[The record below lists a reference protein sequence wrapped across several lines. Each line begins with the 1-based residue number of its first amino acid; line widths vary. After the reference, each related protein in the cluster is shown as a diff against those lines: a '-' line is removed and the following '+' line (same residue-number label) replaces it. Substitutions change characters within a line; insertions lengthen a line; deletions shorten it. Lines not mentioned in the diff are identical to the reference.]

1 MEITEMLGLPA
12 SGKSFV
18 INSGGSQ
25 LGKIS
30 NNYTVHFVEKGMNV
44 TKIKNIVYG
53 LVVLLFQQPLVFIA
67 SFVNKN
73 NYKKILLLCERV
85 GRTSKLNNA
94 LLDEGITQACWAVLL
109 NGKGKYR
116 LQLVKNMVASI
127 SKKQS
132 AIFYVSANKKT
143 ILSRAQQ
150 RLKESP
156 KNSYDYRSEE
166 YYAQARDAMACLL
179 IELRKER
186 VVLQLI
192 RN

>member
-1 MEITEMLGLPA
+1 MLGLPA
-12 SGKSFV
+12 AGKSFV
-18 INSGGSQ
+18 ISNGNSK
-25 LGKIS
+25 LEKTS
-30 NNYTVHFVEKGMNV
+30 NKYTVHLVEKGMNV
-44 TKIKNIVYG
+44 AKIKNVIDG
-53 LVVLLFQQPLVFIA
+53 LLALFFHQPLIFTA

-85 GRTSKLNNA
+85 GRTTKLNNV
-94 LLDEGITQACWAVLL
+94 LLDEGVTQACWAVLL

-116 LQLVKNMVASI
+116 LQLVKNIIASI

-156 KNSYDYRSEE
+156 KYSYDYRSEE
-166 YYAQARDAMACLL
+166 YYAQARGAMACLL
-179 IELRKER
+179 IELRKEK